1 MTEGKRPG
9 GLTALAV
16 FNFIGSGLD
25 ILGILTI
32 LGTAFFSGVLI
43 ETMDEAQAQKS
54 KNASA
59 QEQPGQEEAA
69 PEEAPQRNRKKT
81 DEERKQEQA
90 REVLKAWG
98 ELGYGVLAVW
108 VAAMAALTILLLVSG
123 IGYLKQKRFL
133 GRKLGN
139 AYAIL
144 SIVTTVLELAILPD
158 VITGGKTIM
167 VVVAFLYPVL
177 TLILLNTTFREDFV
191 Y

>member
-32 LGTAFFSGVLI
+32 LGTALFSPVLI
-43 ETMDEAQAQKS
+43 ESMDEAENREQQ
-54 KNASA
+54 NASA
-59 QEQPGQEEAA
+59 QEEPGREEA
-69 PEEAPQRNRKKT
+69 EAPPEKNRRKT
-81 DEERKQEQA
+81 DEERQREQT
-90 REVLKAWG
+90 RKVLEAWG
-98 ELGYGVLAVW
+98 ELGYGVLAAW
-108 VAAMAALTILLLVSG
+108 VAATAALTILLLLSG
-123 IGYLKQKRFL
+123 IGYLKQKKFL

-139 AYAIL
+139 AYAVL
-144 SIVTTVLELAILPD
+144 SILTTALELAILPD

-167 VVVAFLYPVL
+167 VVVALLYPVL
-177 TLILLNTTFREDFV
+177 TLFLLNTTFKEDFV